1 MHEKIKVNQCTHRD
15 FRTRYVEDLF
25 AVRYSMSVR
34 GSNSEALCFHPKSK
48 LRVFGTCLFL
58 SFEDFEDAIVF
69 PARHCFGLGT
79 VSISLERPGLERVVH
94 ITFGAVPVSRWRRG
108 RWWEGFCFS
117 RGPRRRMP
125 CVVPFGLHGLS
136 GPHFPRASR
145 KTADRRSQC
154 GTPSPAV
161 KSAACPVR
169 CARRPNTG
177 VEDPMADDAARP
189 IATRATLLRGSPKG
203 ARVLLTGPSNFI

>member
-1 MHEKIKVNQCTHRD
+1 MSFSVFDHEIRRKRTIFHLNLHDMHEKIKAKICTHRD

-48 LRVFGTCLFL
+48 LGVFGTCLFL

-108 RWWEGFCFS
+108 R
-117 RGPRRRMP
+117 R
-125 CVVPFGLHGLS
+125 
-136 GPHFPRASR
+136 
-145 KTADRRSQC
+145 
-154 GTPSPAV
+154 
-161 KSAACPVR
+161 
-169 CARRPNTG
+169 
-177 VEDPMADDAARP
+177 
-189 IATRATLLRGSPKG
+189 
-203 ARVLLTGPSNFI
+203 